1 MIIRLKIKDHYYK
14 RVKLIIIIIIIKLL
28 KLTKLIDHKL
38 ELMLLIEY
46 KN

>member
-14 RVKLIIIIIIIKLL
+14 RVKLIIIIIKLM